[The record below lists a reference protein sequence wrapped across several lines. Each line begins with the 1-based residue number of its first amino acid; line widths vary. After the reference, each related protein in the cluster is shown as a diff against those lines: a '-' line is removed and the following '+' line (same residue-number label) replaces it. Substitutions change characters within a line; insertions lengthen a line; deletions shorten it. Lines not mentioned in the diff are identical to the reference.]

1 MQLTRIIPVLLLKN
15 GQLVRSSNFND
26 HRFVGDPFL
35 QCERFNSW
43 DIDEIIYLNI
53 DRQNSVD
60 RFGRSDQRSN
70 VVKDIEKIQEFASQS
85 CQVPLSWGG
94 NLTTAVDAGRAIEV
108 FGADKVVFTS
118 ALDKNPVAIAETAHR
133 FGSQAVCVG
142 VDFRFEDN
150 QFSVYVQSGTLKVNT
165 TLDRWI
171 KRAIDFGAG
180 EILLHAIDRDGL
192 KLGFDLTALD
202 VVKNVTNLP
211 IVMLGGA
218 GSPEHL
224 VKAARAGAS
233 GVAASN
239 MWHFAD
245 NVADSIRDEFE
256 RHNVPIRKP

>member
-1 MQLTRIIPVLLLKN
+1 MLLLKN

-94 NLTTAVDAGRAIEV
+94 NLKTAVDAGRAIEV

-118 ALDKNPVAIAETAHR
+118 ALDKNPSAIAETAHR

-150 QFSVYVQSGTLKVNT
+150 QFSVYVQSGTLKVDT
-165 TLDRWI
+165 TLDIWI

-192 KLGFDLTALD
+192 KLGFDLTALN
-202 VVKNVTNLP
+202 VVKSVTNLP

>member
-1 MQLTRIIPVLLLKN
+1 MLLLKN

-43 DIDEIIYLNI
+43 NIDEIIYLNI
-53 DRQNSVD
+53 DRLNSVD

-118 ALDKNPVAIAETAHR
+118 ALDKNPAAIAETAHR

-142 VDFRFEDN
+142 VDFRFEHN

-202 VVKNVTNLP
+202 VVKSVTNLP

>member
-43 DIDEIIYLNI
+43 NIDEIIYLNI
-53 DRQNSVD
+53 DRLNSVD

-70 VVKDIEKIQEFASQS
+70 VVKDIEKIQEFVSQS
-85 CQVPLSWGG
+85 CQVPLAWGG
-94 NLTTAVDAGRAIEV
+94 NLKTAVDAGRAIEV

-118 ALDKNPVAIAETAHR
+118 ALDKNPAAIVETAHK

-150 QFSVYVQSGTLKVNT
+150 QFSVYVKSGTLKVET

-202 VVKNVTNLP
+202 VVKSVKNLP

-218 GSPEHL
+218 GNPGHL
-224 VKAARAGAS
+224 VKAAQAGAS

>member
-1 MQLTRIIPVLLLKN
+1 MLLLKN

-43 DIDEIIYLNI
+43 NIDEIIYLNI
-53 DRQNSVD
+53 DRLNSVD

-118 ALDKNPVAIAETAHR
+118 ALDKNPAAIAETAHR

-256 RHNVPIRKP
+256 QHSIPIRKP

>member
-1 MQLTRIIPVLLLKN
+1 MLLLKN

-94 NLTTAVDAGRAIEV
+94 NLKTAVDAGRAIEV

-118 ALDKNPVAIAETAHR
+118 ALDKNPSAIAETAHR

-150 QFSVYVQSGTLKVNT
+150 QFSVYVQSGTLKVDT
-165 TLDRWI
+165 TLDIWI

-245 NVADSIRDEFE
+245 NVAESIRDEFE

>member
-1 MQLTRIIPVLLLKN
+1 MLLLKN

-171 KRAIDFGAG
+171 KRAVDFGAG

-256 RHNVPIRKP
+256 QQSIPIRKP

>member
-43 DIDEIIYLNI
+43 NIDEIIYLNI
-53 DRQNSVD
+53 DRLNSVD

-70 VVKDIEKIQEFASQS
+70 VVKDIEKIQEFVSQS
-85 CQVPLSWGG
+85 CQIPLAWGG
-94 NLTTAVDAGRAIEV
+94 NLKTAVDAGRAIEV

-118 ALDKNPVAIAETAHR
+118 ALDKNPAAIVETAHK

-150 QFSVYVQSGTLKVNT
+150 QFSVYVKSGTLKVDT

-202 VVKNVTNLP
+202 VVKSVTNLP

-218 GSPEHL
+218 GNPGHL
-224 VKAARAGAS
+224 VKAAQAGAS

>member
-43 DIDEIIYLNI
+43 NIDEIIYLNI
-53 DRQNSVD
+53 DRLNSVD

-70 VVKDIEKIQEFASQS
+70 VVKDIEKIQEFVSQS

-118 ALDKNPVAIAETAHR
+118 ALDKNPSAIAETAHR

-150 QFSVYVQSGTLKVNT
+150 QFSVYVKSGTLKVDT

-192 KLGFDLTALD
+192 KLGFDLTALN
-202 VVKNVTNLP
+202 VVKSVTNLP

>member
-1 MQLTRIIPVLLLKN
+1 MLLLKN

-43 DIDEIIYLNI
+43 NIDEIIYLNI
-53 DRQNSVD
+53 DRLNSVD

-171 KRAIDFGAG
+171 KRAVDFGAG

>member
-1 MQLTRIIPVLLLKN
+1 VLLLKN

-43 DIDEIIYLNI
+43 NIDEIIYLNI
-53 DRQNSVD
+53 DRLNSFN
-60 RFGRSDQRSN
+60 RFVRSDQRSN
-70 VVKDIEKIQEFASQS
+70 VIKDFEKIQEFVSRS

-118 ALDKNPVAIAETAHR
+118 VLNENPDVIAETAHR

-142 VDFRFEDN
+142 VDFRIENN
-150 QFSVYVQSGTLKVNT
+150 QFSVYVQSGTIKVDT
-165 TLDRWI
+165 TLDNWI
-171 KRAIDFGAG
+171 RRAIDFGAG

-202 VVKNVTNLP
+202 MVKSVTNLP

-218 GSPEHL
+218 GSPKHL
-224 VKAARAGAS
+224 VQAAQAGAS

-256 RHNVPIRKP
+256 RHKVPVRKP

>member
-1 MQLTRIIPVLLLKN
+1 
-15 GQLVRSSNFND
+15 
-26 HRFVGDPFL
+26 
-35 QCERFNSW
+35 
-43 DIDEIIYLNI
+43 
-53 DRQNSVD
+53 
-60 RFGRSDQRSN
+60 
-70 VVKDIEKIQEFASQS
+70 
-85 CQVPLSWGG
+85 VPLSWGG
-94 NLTTAVDAGRAIEV
+94 NLTTAVDASRAIEV

-118 ALDKNPVAIAETAHR
+118 ALDKNPAAIVETAHK

-150 QFSVYVQSGTLKVNT
+150 QFSVYVKSGTLKVDT

-202 VVKNVTNLP
+202 VVKSVTNLP

-218 GSPEHL
+218 GNPGHL
-224 VKAARAGAS
+224 VKAAQAGAS

>member
-1 MQLTRIIPVLLLKN
+1 MLLLKN

-43 DIDEIIYLNI
+43 NIDEIIYLNI
-53 DRQNSVD
+53 DRLNSVD
-60 RFGRSDQRSN
+60 RFGRSDQRSD
-70 VVKDIEKIQEFASQS
+70 VVNDIEKIQEFVSQS
-85 CQVPLSWGG
+85 CQVPQSWGG
-94 NLTTAVDAGRAIEV
+94 NLMTAVDAGRAIEV

-118 ALDKNPVAIAETAHR
+118 ALDENPAAIAETAHR

-142 VDFRFEDN
+142 VDFRLEDN
-150 QFSVYVQSGTLKVNT
+150 QFTVYVQSGTIKVDT
-165 TLDRWI
+165 TLDKWI

-202 VVKNVTNLP
+202 IVKSVTNLP

-224 VKAARAGAS
+224 VIAARAGAS

>member
-1 MQLTRIIPVLLLKN
+1 M
-15 GQLVRSSNFND
+15 
-26 HRFVGDPFL
+26 

-43 DIDEIIYLNI
+43 NIDEIIYLNI
-53 DRQNSVD
+53 DRLNSVD

-171 KRAIDFGAG
+171 KRAVDFGAG

-256 RHNVPIRKP
+256 QQSIPIRKP

>member
-1 MQLTRIIPVLLLKN
+1 M
-15 GQLVRSSNFND
+15 
-26 HRFVGDPFL
+26 
-35 QCERFNSW
+35 
-43 DIDEIIYLNI
+43 
-53 DRQNSVD
+53 
-60 RFGRSDQRSN
+60 
-70 VVKDIEKIQEFASQS
+70 
-85 CQVPLSWGG
+85 
-94 NLTTAVDAGRAIEV
+94 TAVDAGRAIEV

-118 ALDKNPVAIAETAHR
+118 ALDENPAAIAETAHR

-142 VDFRFEDN
+142 VDFRLEDN
-150 QFSVYVQSGTLKVNT
+150 QFTVYVQSGTIKVDT
-165 TLDRWI
+165 TLDKWI

-202 VVKNVTNLP
+202 IVKSVTNLP

-224 VKAARAGAS
+224 VIAARAGAS

-245 NVADSIRDEFE
+245 NVSDSIRYEFE

>member
-43 DIDEIIYLNI
+43 NIDEIIYLNI
-53 DRQNSVD
+53 DRQDLVD
-60 RFGRSDQRSN
+60 RFVRSDQRSD
-70 VVKDIEKIQEFASQS
+70 VVKDIEKIQEFVSRS
-85 CQVPLSWGG
+85 CQVPLAWGG
-94 NLTTAVDAGRAIEV
+94 NLRTTVDAARAIEV

-118 ALDKNPVAIAETAHR
+118 ALDENPVAIAETAHR

-142 VDFRFEDN
+142 VDVRFESD
-150 QFSVYVQSGTLKVNT
+150 QFSVYVKSGTIKVDT
-165 TLDRWI
+165 TLEGWI
-171 KRAIDFGAG
+171 KRAVDFGAG

-192 KLGFDLTALD
+192 KTGFDLKALG
-202 VVKNVTNLP
+202 VVKSATNLP

-218 GSPEHL
+218 GSPDHL
-224 VKAARAGAS
+224 VSAARAGAS

-245 NVADSIRDEFE
+245 NVADSIRNEFE
-256 RHNVPIRKP
+256 LRSVPIRKP

>member
-43 DIDEIIYLNI
+43 NIDEIIYLNI
-53 DRQNSVD
+53 DRLNSVD

-70 VVKDIEKIQEFASQS
+70 VVKDIEKIQEFVSQS
-85 CQVPLSWGG
+85 CQVPLAWGG
-94 NLTTAVDAGRAIEV
+94 NLKTAVDAGRAIEV

-118 ALDKNPVAIAETAHR
+118 ALDKNPAAIAETAHK

-150 QFSVYVQSGTLKVNT
+150 QFSVYVKSGTLKVDT

-202 VVKNVTNLP
+202 VVKSVTNLP

-218 GSPEHL
+218 GNPGHL
-224 VKAARAGAS
+224 VKAAQAGAS